1 VLEVVVLPPGAAI
14 LTTSSAMIPT
24 NYPSVL
30 LMGEAEPI
38 LETVSW
44 NWKMNLCN
52 VWLESRFR
60 VYISCGCAGDGL
72 TMFQKICF
80 LRKFL
85 LVRLCY
91 EWTD

>member
-1 VLEVVVLPPGAAI
+1 MRPHDAIRTDDLTIGRLLEAAVLPPGAAI

-44 NWKMNLCN
+44 N
-52 VWLESRFR
+52 
-60 VYISCGCAGDGL
+60 
-72 TMFQKICF
+72 
-80 LRKFL
+80 
-85 LVRLCY
+85 
-91 EWTD
+91 